1 MSIAGFFDRPFQD
14 PVLVFGTVMVLILV
28 APALA
33 RKLRLPEIVGLIL
46 AGIIVGP
53 FALGLLERDAS
64 IELLGK
70 VGLLYIMFLAG
81 LEIDLHQVKSN
92 RSHTIIFGLITF
104 AIPLAMGTAL
114 GYWVFGMTIPIAIL
128 LASMFSS
135 HTLLTFPAVTKLGLA
150 KTRSVT
156 TAVGGTIITDTLA
169 LLVLAVVVSS
179 SGGDLDAWFWV
190 RLFGLMAVYLAATM
204 ILVPLIGRIFFR
216 RMGTDENIE
225 FVFVMALVFV
235 ISFLAHLAGLEPI
248 IGAFLAGLT
257 LNRLIPE
264 KSLLM
269 SRIHFTGD
277 AIFIPFFLLSVGML
291 VDVRLLFAG
300 ASVWIVIAGMGVTAV
315 VSKWIAARLSS
326 VVLRYT
332 RTEAGLLYGMSVNQA
347 AATLAAV
354 LIAFDIGLFDDTII
368 TGTVMMIAV
377 TCLVGSVVTQ
387 RKARALALEMEQ
399 APYDASEAPHRIM
412 VPVGARE
419 GAKELLDVA
428 ILLRAASSEEPVYP
442 VRVVHEGSDVDAE
455 LARAENALAHS
466 VVRAM
471 SIGMPVTPLTLV
483 DINVG
488 SGLVRAIRDNRI
500 SLTVCGWEPEASTR
514 PHGFG
519 RAIDQV
525 IDQTRLMIVVNR
537 LTQPVN
543 SAERLVVVFPPFAE
557 RQTGFERVVATAKTL
572 ARQTGLSLLAVGT
585 AQTLQSAGEF
595 IETARPAVPVSFET
609 VPVWKRVREHL
620 ESRVRHDDWL
630 LLVTDRKGEI
640 AWQPNLDR
648 LPHEL
653 AAAFPLTNLSVIVP
667 PTEPWDSVEAAEAH
681 TDPSRTVARFAPERT
696 LFALKSS
703 TTEDAVAK
711 LLSAHFGRRSP
722 SAKAVSE
729 LLVTISRE
737 EPVELVEDVV
747 LLHAHVPFVDDTV
760 AFLGVSRRAFDI
772 PVAGGRP
779 HILIVLLDPVGQD
792 PAKHLKALADIAR
805 LIRLPGLV
813 PALREVKTYDE
824 FRKEV
829 SARQGGP
836 DAGAGAPQG

>member
-1 MSIAGFFDRPFQD
+1 MNIAGFFDRPFQD

-33 RKLRLPEIVGLIL
+33 RKLRLPEIVGLIF

-114 GYWVFGMTIPIAIL
+114 GYWVFGMTIPVAIL

-190 RLFGLMAVYLAATM
+190 RLFGLMAVYLAATL

-300 ASVWIVIAGMGVTAV
+300 ASVWIVIAGMGVTAL

-326 VVLRYT
+326 ITLRYT
-332 RTEAGLLYGMSVNQA
+332 RTEAGLLYGM
-347 AATLAAV
+347 T
-354 LIAFDIGLFDDTII
+354 
-368 TGTVMMIAV
+368 
-377 TCLVGSVVTQ
+377 
-387 RKARALALEMEQ
+387 
-399 APYDASEAPHRIM
+399 
-412 VPVGARE
+412 
-419 GAKELLDVA
+419 
-428 ILLRAASSEEPVYP
+428 
-442 VRVVHEGSDVDAE
+442 
-455 LARAENALAHS
+455 
-466 VVRAM
+466 
-471 SIGMPVTPLTLV
+471 
-483 DINVG
+483 
-488 SGLVRAIRDNRI
+488 
-500 SLTVCGWEPEASTR
+500 TR
-514 PHGFG
+514 
-519 RAIDQV
+519 
-525 IDQTRLMIVVNR
+525 
-537 LTQPVN
+537 
-543 SAERLVVVFPPFAE
+543 S
-557 RQTGFERVVATAKTL
+557 
-572 ARQTGLSLLAVGT
+572 
-585 AQTLQSAGEF
+585 
-595 IETARPAVPVSFET
+595 
-609 VPVWKRVREHL
+609 
-620 ESRVRHDDWL
+620 
-630 LLVTDRKGEI
+630 
-640 AWQPNLDR
+640 
-648 LPHEL
+648 
-653 AAAFPLTNLSVIVP
+653 
-667 PTEPWDSVEAAEAH
+667 
-681 TDPSRTVARFAPERT
+681 
-696 LFALKSS
+696 
-703 TTEDAVAK
+703 
-711 LLSAHFGRRSP
+711 
-722 SAKAVSE
+722 
-729 LLVTISRE
+729 SRE
-737 EPVELVEDVV
+737 R
-747 LLHAHVPFVDDTV
+747 
-760 AFLGVSRRAFDI
+760 S
-772 PVAGGRP
+772 
-779 HILIVLLDPVGQD
+779 
-792 PAKHLKALADIAR
+792 
-805 LIRLPGLV
+805 
-813 PALREVKTYDE
+813 
-824 FRKEV
+824 
-829 SARQGGP
+829 
-836 DAGAGAPQG
+836 

>member
-1 MSIAGFFDRPFQD
+1 MNTLELFGRPFQD
-14 PVLVFGTVMVLILV
+14 PVLLFGTVMVLILV

-46 AGIIVGP
+46 AGVIAGP
-53 FALGLLERDAS
+53 FGLGLLERDAS

-81 LEIDLHQVKSN
+81 LEIDLHQVRSN
-92 RSHTIIFGLITF
+92 RSHTIIFGLLTF
-104 AIPLAMGTAL
+104 GIPLALGTAL
-114 GYWVFGMTIPIAIL
+114 GYWVLGMTIPVAIL

-150 KTRSVT
+150 KSRSVT

-179 SGGDLDAWFWV
+179 SGGNLDAWFWV
-190 RLFGLMAVYLAATM
+190 RLFGLMAVYLTAT
-204 ILVPLIGRIFFR
+204 ILVVPVIGRLFFR

-269 SRIHFTGD
+269 SRVHFTGE

-291 VDVRLLFAG
+291 VDVSLLFAG
-300 ASVWIVIAGMGVTAV
+300 AAVWIVIAGMGTTAL
-315 VSKWIAARLSS
+315 VSKWIAAHLSS

-332 RTEAGLLYGMSVNQA
+332 PTEAGLLYGMSVNQA

-354 LIAFDIGLFDDTII
+354 LIAYDIGLFNEAVI
-368 TGTVMMIAV
+368 TGTIMMIAI
-377 TCLVGSVVTQ
+377 TCLVGSIVTQ
-387 RKARALALEMEQ
+387 RTARALALEMEQ
-399 APYDASEAPHRIM
+399 APYDGSEAPHRIM
-412 VPVGARE
+412 VPMGARE

-428 ILLRAASSEEPVYP
+428 ILLRATSSDEPVYP
-442 VRVVHEGSDVDAE
+442 VRVVHEGADIDAE
-455 LARAENALAHS
+455 LARAENALAHG

-471 SIGMPVTPLTLV
+471 ALGMPVTPLTLV

-500 SLTVCGWEPEASTR
+500 SLAVCAWDPGEAIR

-519 RAIDQV
+519 RTINQV
-525 IDQTRLMIVVNR
+525 IDQTRMMIVVNR

-543 SAERLVVVFPPFAE
+543 SAERLVVLFPPFAE
-557 RQTGFERVVATAKTL
+557 RQTGFERVVTTMKTL
-572 ARQTGLSLLAVGT
+572 AHQSGLSVLAIGT
-585 AQTLQSAGEF
+585 AQTFQSAGTFMED
-595 IETARPAVPVSFET
+595 ARPRVPVSFET
-609 VPVWKRVREHL
+609 VPVWKHVTQHIV
-620 ESRVRHDDWL
+620 SRAKHDEWL

-648 LPHEL
+648 LPREL
-653 AAAFPLTNLSVIVP
+653 AAALPRANLSVIVP
-667 PTEPWDSVEAAEAH
+667 PTEPWDSVQAAEARP
-681 TDPSRTVARFAPERT
+681 DPARTVTRFTSARS
-696 LFALKSS
+696 LFAMKPS
-703 TTEDAVAK
+703 TTKEAITK
-711 LLSAHFGRRSP
+711 LLSTHFDRRSP
-722 SAKAVSE
+722 SAHAVAD
-729 LLVTISRE
+729 LLVEISNE

-772 PVAGGRP
+772 SVIGEQP
-779 HILIVLLDPVGQD
+779 HILIILLDPVGQD
-792 PAKHLKALADIAR
+792 PAKHLQALADIAK
-805 LIRLPGLV
+805 LIRLPGIV
-813 PALREVKTYDE
+813 PALREVKTYEE
-824 FRKEV
+824 FRQEV
-829 SARQGGP
+829 ESRVNPPP
-836 DAGAGAPQG
+836 DQNRPTN